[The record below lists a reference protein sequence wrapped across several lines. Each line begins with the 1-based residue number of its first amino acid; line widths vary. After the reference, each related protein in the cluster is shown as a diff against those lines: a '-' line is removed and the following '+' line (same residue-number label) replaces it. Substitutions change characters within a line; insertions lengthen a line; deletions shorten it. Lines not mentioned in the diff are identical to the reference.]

1 MVGAGR
7 GTSASTKFATP
18 YVHHRKLADITQD
31 INSVKKF
38 RKTHQMQMES
48 ELMDQITEF
57 EEANKQRGRPGTT
70 LEDVDG
76 DRGAV
81 RIG

>member
-7 GTSASTKFATP
+7 GTSSSSKFSTP

-48 ELMDQITEF
+48 QLMDQINYF
-57 EEANKQRGRPGTT
+57 EEASKQRGRPGATF
-70 LEDVDG
+70 EDVDG
-76 DRGAV
+76 HGGAL
-81 RIG
+81 RIE

>member
-1 MVGAGR
+1 VVGAGR
-7 GTSASTKFATP
+7 GASASTKVSTP

-48 ELMDQITEF
+48 QLMDQINYF
-57 EEANKQRGRPGTT
+57 EEVNKQRGRPGTT
-70 LEDVDG
+70 FEDVDG
-76 DRGAV
+76 HNGAL
-81 RIG
+81 RIE